1 MFYTAFTK
9 MKRTCLSLLLLT
21 FVATQ
26 MVSAQSIKVDNRHY
40 QGFEAESIL
49 QEFILSSDIDFSLNP
64 DLLMTGWKY
73 MDAVG
78 RVGSDIKT
86 DCKTNSDVKAERTE
100 ANDSDSLSVKLVYEY
115 LDSIKGL
122 LSTDSIGDLES
133 LFIL

>member
-26 MVSAQSIKVDNRHY
+26 MVSAQSIKVINRHY
-40 QGFEAESIL
+40 QGIEAENFL
-49 QEFILSSDIDFSLNP
+49 PEFILSSDIDFSLDP

-78 RVGSDIKT
+78 RVGSDTKAT
-86 DCKTNSDVKAERTE
+86 GKTNTEVKVE
-100 ANDSDSLSVKLVYEY
+100 DSDSSSVKKVYEY
-115 LDSIKGL
+115 LENIKGL
-122 LSTDSIGDLES
+122 LRADSIGDLES